1 MLHQTETSMQNFLSL
16 IKVTADRYGTIL
28 VFLINNKI
36 PNDLWL
42 SIATKFE
49 VNNLDIETLLK
60 FSHKEVEAKETL

>member
-1 MLHQTETSMQNFLSL
+1 MLHETETSMQNFLSL

>member
-1 MLHQTETSMQNFLSL
+1 MQNFLSL